1 MKAVLGTITAFLSE
15 KQKFN
20 CWGGKKGSQVE
31 THNLFAYHDCLKE
44 LSTLF
49 ITVSLFTGVGYVH
62 LPVMFNYCIFPLL
75 GCLPYQ
81 TFVCMIE
88 SHNVKR
94 TPVSCSN
101 KINKAVGIAYLQYVP

>member
-1 MKAVLGTITAFLSE
+1 MLGTITAFLSE

-81 TFVCMIE
+81 TFVCIIIML
-88 SHNVKR
+88 KD
-94 TPVSCSN
+94 SCIVCIVIMLKGLLYPAPTKST
-101 KINKAVGIAYLQYVP
+101 KQWE